1 MLILLICYT
10 GYSVSNATFN
20 GLVMRYS
27 DVDGKVTFDNF
38 VACIARLSTMF
49 CENVDNFSFILQY

>member
-1 MLILLICYT
+1 MQYT

-49 CENVDNFSFILQY
+49 CENVDYSSFILQY